1 LDKNGSKKMA
11 STIKMVAKLK
21 GDVADV
27 KSLMLHPMETGA
39 RKHPETGSTIPPHH
53 ITQLIFT
60 NNGKQVMVANF
71 STAVSKN
78 PFFGFSFEG
87 AKAGD
92 TLKVS
97 WADNNG
103 GTDELEIQLA

>member
-1 LDKNGSKKMA
+1 MA
-11 STIKMVAKLK
+11 SKIKLK
-21 GDVADV
+21 TKLSGDTAEV

-39 RKHPETGSTIPPHH
+39 RKDPDSGAVIPMHH

-60 NNGKQVMVANF
+60 HNGKQVMVANF

-78 PFFGFSFEG
+78 PYFSFSFTG

-92 TLKVS
+92 TLKAS
-97 WADNNG
+97 WVDNKG
-103 GTDELEIQLA
+103 ETDELETQL

>member
-1 LDKNGSKKMA
+1 MA
-11 STIKMVAKLK
+11 SKIKLK
-21 GDVADV
+21 TKLSGDTAEV

-39 RKHPETGSTIPPHH
+39 RKDPDSGVIIPMHH

-60 NNGKQVMVANF
+60 HNGRQVMVANF

-78 PFFGFSFEG
+78 PYFSFSFKG

-92 TLKVS
+92 TLKAS
-97 WADNNG
+97 WVDSKG
-103 GTDELEIQLA
+103 ETDELETQL

>member
-1 LDKNGSKKMA
+1 
-11 STIKMVAKLK
+11 
-21 GDVADV
+21 
-27 KSLMLHPMETGA
+27 METGS
-39 RKHPETGSTIPPHH
+39 RTDPESGNLIPPHH
-53 ITQLIFT
+53 ITQLVFT
-60 NNGKQVMVANF
+60 NNGKQVMVADF

-97 WADNNG
+97 WVDNNG
-103 GTDELEIQLA
+103 DTDELETQLV

>member
-1 LDKNGSKKMA
+1 MA

-21 GDVADV
+21 GGVADV
-27 KSLMLHPMETGA
+27 KSLMLHPMETGS
-39 RKHPETGSTIPPHH
+39 RTDPESGNLIPPHH
-53 ITQLIFT
+53 ITQLVFT
-60 NNGKQVMVANF
+60 NNGKQVMVADF

-97 WADNNG
+97 WVDNNG
-103 GTDELEIQLA
+103 DTDELETQLV

>member
-1 LDKNGSKKMA
+1 MA
-11 STIKMVAKLK
+11 STIKLSAKLA

-27 KSLMLHPMETGA
+27 KSLITHPMETGS
-39 RKHPETGSTIPPHH
+39 RIDPDTGNIIPSKH

-92 TLKVS
+92 TLKLTWV
-97 WADNNG
+97 DNG
-103 GTDELEIQLA
+103 GATDELETQLV

>member
-1 LDKNGSKKMA
+1 MA
-11 STIKMVAKLK
+11 STIKISAKLK
-21 GDVADV
+21 GGVADV
-27 KSLMLHPMETGA
+27 KSLMLHPMETGS
-39 RKHPETGSTIPPHH
+39 RVDPDTGSKVPAHH
-53 ITQLIFT
+53 ITQLVFT
-60 NNGKQVMVANF
+60 NNGQQVMVANF

-97 WADNNG
+97 WVDSQG
-103 GTDELEIQLA
+103 GTDALETQLG

>member
-1 LDKNGSKKMA
+1 MADK
-11 STIKMVAKLK
+11 IKVKAKLS
-21 GDVADV
+21 GDIAEI

-39 RKHPETGSTIPPHH
+39 RKDPDSGEVVPAHH
-53 ITQLIFT
+53 ITQLTFA
-60 NNGKQVMVANF
+60 NNGETVMIANF

-78 PFFGFSFEG
+78 PYFSFSFRG

-97 WADNNG
+97 WVDNKG
-103 GTDELEIQLA
+103 GTDELETVLQ

>member
-1 LDKNGSKKMA
+1 MA
-11 STIKMVAKLK
+11 STIKIKTRLS
-21 GDVADV
+21 GDVAEV

-39 RKHPETGSTIPPHH
+39 RKDPDTGELVPRHH
-53 ITQLIFT
+53 ITQLTFT
-60 NNGKQVMVANF
+60 NDGEAVMVANL

-78 PFFGFSFEG
+78 PYINFSFRG

-97 WADNNG
+97 WVDNLG
-103 GTDELEIQLA
+103 GSDELETVLG

>member
-1 LDKNGSKKMA
+1 MA
-11 STIKMVAKLK
+11 SKIKLK
-21 GDVADV
+21 TKLSGDTAEV

-39 RKHPETGSTIPPHH
+39 RKDPDSGAVIPMHH

-60 NNGKQVMVANF
+60 HNGKQVMVANF

-78 PFFGFSFEG
+78 PYFSFSFTG

-92 TLKVS
+92 ILKAS
-97 WADNNG
+97 WVDNKG
-103 GTDELEIQLA
+103 ETDELETQL